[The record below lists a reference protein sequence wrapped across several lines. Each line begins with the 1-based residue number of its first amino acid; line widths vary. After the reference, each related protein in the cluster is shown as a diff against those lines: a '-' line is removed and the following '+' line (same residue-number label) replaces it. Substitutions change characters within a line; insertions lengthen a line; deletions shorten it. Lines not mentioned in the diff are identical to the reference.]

1 MVRFDLY
8 LAMLRVLF
16 IAFCLVFCV
25 LSLHA
30 QTVFNGRVLEN
41 KTRVTLRGVI
51 VENSNNKLKAI
62 TGEDGRFSIAAKT
75 GDLLILRNFGYQTD
89 TVLVADMHDRE
100 IFLEPRRNELNQVTI
115 TGSHIDT
122 AQVAKNMKYYDP
134 QFHGQTMVYHRNE
147 KEEFDGG
154 IILRMHYFK
163 GDENKKK
170 KAAEKEHQR
179 ILSEEIS
186 TIFTAANI
194 SYYLPLKGA
203 DLDNFLVLY
212 TPEIK
217 VYNNAEF
224 NLLAYLNKSYK
235 TFLTLTPAQR
245 KAGQIFKKQ

>member
-1 MVRFDLY
+1 
-8 LAMLRVLF
+8 
-16 IAFCLVFCV
+16 
-25 LSLHA
+25 
-30 QTVFNGRVLEN
+30 
-41 KTRVTLRGVI
+41 
-51 VENSNNKLKAI
+51 
-62 TGEDGRFSIAAKT
+62 
-75 GDLLILRNFGYQTD
+75 
-89 TVLVADMHDRE
+89 
-100 IFLEPRRNELNQVTI
+100 
-115 TGSHIDT
+115 
-122 AQVAKNMKYYDP
+122 
-134 QFHGQTMVYHRNE
+134 MVYHRNE

-186 TIFTAANI
+186 AIFTADNI

-217 VYNNAEF
+217 VYNSAEF
-224 NLLAYLNKSYK
+224 NLLAYLNTSYK
-235 TFLTLTPAQR
+235 TFLTLTPTQR